1 MSKDKMILKDGT
13 EIELEAGASL
23 STLQVAAAD
32 RVAML
37 DVWQQLT
44 PENLQEVQIR
54 NGDGLTI
61 GRYTDL
67 VLVSER
73 SVVASNE
80 SVLTTY
86 QFREKTAEEKRLD
99 ALEEGQAILDGAVED
114 LGAVTSAMAAHD
126 KEEEQ

>member
-32 RVAML
+32 RAAML

-73 SVVASNE
+73 SVVASDE

-86 QFREKTAEEKRLD
+86 QLREKTAEEKRLD

-114 LGAVTSAMAAHD
+114 LGAVTSAMAAQD

>member
-23 STLQVAAAD
+23 SALQVAAAD
-32 RVAML
+32 RMTML
-37 DVWQQLT
+37 AVWQQLT

-73 SVVASNE
+73 SVVASDE

-86 QFREKTAEEKRLD
+86 QLREKTAEEKRLD
-99 ALEEGQAILDGAVED
+99 ALEEGQAILDGAVGD
-114 LGAVTSAMAAHD
+114 LGAVTSTMAAQH
-126 KEEEQ
+126 EEEVQ